1 MAIFYILLQ
10 NRKICC
16 IFPMDH
22 IQIFKYSIPTKLT
35 LIMAIISED
44 IKLMSY
50 SEACVNESMYYL
62 NN

>member
-1 MAIFYILLQ
+1 
-10 NRKICC
+10 
-16 IFPMDH
+16 MDH
-22 IQIFKYSIPTKLT
+22 IHIFKYSIPTKLT